1 MPKRAASLREEAA
14 PYGAPTPQPPADPA
28 PAPSRAEAD
37 AQTPQKAESAP
48 RGPLTVGGFS
58 YLGQVADT
66 YLVLRDA
73 QGALLLVDQHA
84 AHERVLHARFAAG
97 GFSGAGQ
104 LLALPLELRLDAA
117 ERERLQEARPVL
129 ERMGFALECVGDML
143 LARALPP
150 GLSRREAA
158 DFLREALDGVRD
170 DLGDIFISMACKAAI
185 KAGQRLTDDEAAGLL
200 AQWLATPDA
209 ANCPHGR
216 PCVLRWD
223 AADLERLFK
232 RR

>member
-1 MPKRAASLREEAA
+1 PPPA
-14 PYGAPTPQPPADPA
+14 PAEPPVGQPPA
-28 PAPSRAEAD
+28 SRE
-37 AQTPQKAESAP
+37 
-48 RGPLTVGGFS
+48 PLAVGGYC

-66 YLVLRDA
+66 YLVLRDG

-84 AHERVLHARFAAG
+84 AHERVLHARMAAG
-97 GFSGAGQ
+97 GFSGTGQ

-129 ERMGFALECVGDML
+129 EQLGFALECAGDML

-158 DFLREALDGVRD
+158 DFLREALAGVRD
-170 DLGDIFISMACKAAI
+170 DLDAIFISMACKAAI
-185 KAGQRLTDDEAAGLL
+185 KAGQRLTDDEAAGLI
-200 AQWLATPDA
+200 AQWLATPGA

-223 AADLERLFK
+223 AAELEKLFK